1 MNENVAVKF
10 KDDKGEIAKDDFIK
24 LGMENKLLDF
34 GNAIGGEVI
43 KPRSQGLKWL
53 KTKEIFL
60 LNLVGGPKKQ
70 GRSTSKSQG
79 GNKVQKNS
87 DHETNLLCCCTSFNL
102 ETGKIKE

>member
-60 LNLVGGPKKQ
+60 LNLVGGPK

-79 GNKVQKNS
+79 GSKVQKNS
-87 DHETNLLCCCTSFNL
+87 DHETNLLCCCTSSNL